1 MPPQQTTQLQT
12 LHDRLAGIDGDIAAI
27 ATPIAR
33 LKTLLGDIL
42 DLLGKPKQV
51 ADELKTIGE
60 VLAKVQ
66 SIAEDATWLPE
77 VGQAAGTLSKV
88 LRPLVK
94 TPPPR
99 GGIGQ
104 VRASLEKIDAALTPL
119 RKGLEKIQKPVARVH
134 TAIHSLALD
143 VQRLE
148 NGTATLIKRYGAQ
161 PPPEVEKCAQGL
173 ADGID
178 TAAAQLQKARALA
191 VERLGSLLSPLEQ
204 VEVAFHR
211 MDGFLRTVHTV
222 YQELD
227 TCTKALREITNA
239 VETAASYGRKEI
251 ERLFSAAGRI
261 LHKDLYEQVKA
272 MLDRANRFVN
282 QLIGR
287 IAHLALE
294 PMKREVNKLEAQIR
308 SEVERMPAVQA
319 LESALGPAAQL
330 LEELEDR
337 IVRTMAGRCG
347 KLLGV
352 S

>member
-1 MPPQQTTQLQT
+1 M
-12 LHDRLAGIDGDIAAI
+12 
-27 ATPIAR
+27 
-33 LKTLLGDIL
+33 
-42 DLLGKPKQV
+42 
-51 ADELKTIGE
+51 
-60 VLAKVQ
+60 
-66 SIAEDATWLPE
+66 
-77 VGQAAGTLSKV
+77 
-88 LRPLVK
+88 
-94 TPPPR
+94 
-99 GGIGQ
+99 
-104 VRASLEKIDAALTPL
+104 
-119 RKGLEKIQKPVARVH
+119 
-134 TAIHSLALD
+134 
-143 VQRLE
+143 
-148 NGTATLIKRYGAQ
+148 
-161 PPPEVEKCAQGL
+161 
-173 ADGID
+173 
-178 TAAAQLQKARALA
+178 QKARALA
-191 VERLGSLLSPLEQ
+191 VERLASLLSPLEQ
-204 VEVAFHR
+204 IEVAFHR
-211 MDGFLRTVHTV
+211 LDGFLRTVHAV

-287 IAHLALE
+287 IAQLALE

-319 LESALGPAAQL
+319 LESALGPATQL

-337 IVRTMAGRCG
+337 IVRTMAGQCG